1 MNTISPYGSWKS
13 PITSDLIVSGTV
25 GLGQIAIDGDDIYW
39 VEGRP
44 SEAGRSV
51 LVRRTPDG
59 KITDVT
65 PPPFN
70 VRTRVHE
77 YGGAAFAVSDSV
89 VYFSHFADQRIYC
102 QTLNSPPEPLT
113 PAAKC
118 CYADAIVDKPR
129 NRLIC
134 VREDNAGKGESV
146 NTIVSINLD
155 NGEDIQILTQG
166 NDFYASPRLSPDGVQ
181 LSWIC
186 WNHPNMPWDG
196 TELWVAEINAD
207 GSLGEKYLVAGGVD
221 ESIFQPEWSPD
232 GVLYFVSDKSNW
244 WNFYRTPLNP
254 PLARGE
260 ARVGTEP
267 NRTPLNPPLLR
278 GEARVGTEAPLASRE
293 AGIENP
299 HLARGE
305 AEIEPLCEMA
315 AEFGLPQWVF
325 GMSTYA
331 FVSESKIICTYT
343 QQGKWHL
350 GSLDLATKQLT
361 NIETGYTDISSVK
374 ARGETVVFLAG
385 SPIAS
390 TAIVQLNLATSQR
403 KILRKSS
410 DLNID
415 SGYLSVPEP
424 LEFPTENGLTA
435 FGFFYPPKNQDFA
448 APESEKPPLVVKS
461 HGGPTAATSSSMNL
475 KIQYWTS
482 RGFAV
487 LDVNYGGSTGYG
499 REYRR
504 RLQDSW
510 GIVDVDDC
518 ANGAKYLA
526 EQGLVD
532 GERMA
537 IAGGSAGGYTTLCA
551 LTFRD
556 VFKAG
561 ASYYG
566 VSDLEALTNDTHKFE
581 ARYLDGLIGPYPARK
596 DLYVARSP
604 IHAAEGLSCPVIFF
618 QGLEDKVVPPNQA
631 EMMVEILKAKG
642 LPVAYVAYEGEQHGF
657 RRAENIKRTL
667 DGEFYF
673 YSRVFGFELAEPVEP
688 VPIYNL

>member
-1 MNTISPYGSWKS
+1 MTAISPYGSWKS
-13 PITSDLIVSGTV
+13 PITSDLIVSGSV
-25 GLGQIAIDGDDIYW
+25 GLGQITIDGDDIYW

-51 LVRRTPDG
+51 IVRRTPDG
-59 KITDVT
+59 KIADVT

-70 VRTRVHE
+70 ARTRVHE
-77 YGGAAFAVSDSV
+77 YGGGAFAVASGT
-89 VYFSHFADQRIYC
+89 VYFSHFADQRIYV
-102 QTLNSPPEPLT
+102 QTLDSQPQPLT
-113 PAAKC
+113 PTADC
-118 CYADAIVDKPR
+118 SYADAVVDRQR

-134 VREDNAGKGESV
+134 VRENRAVEGEAV
-146 NTIVSINLD
+146 NTIVSINLE
-155 NGEDIQILTQG
+155 NGEDIEVLIEG
-166 NDFYASPRLSPDGVQ
+166 NDFYASPRLSPDGSQ
-181 LSWIC
+181 LAWIC

-196 TELWVAEINAD
+196 TQLWVANIDA
-207 GSLGEKYLVAGGVD
+207 GGFLGEKYLVAGGVD
-221 ESIFQPEWSPD
+221 ESIFQPEWSTD

-244 WNFYRTPLNP
+244 WNFYRTRLNP
-254 PLARGE
+254 SLARGE
-260 ARVGTEP
+260 VG
-267 NRTPLNPPLLR
+267 TPLNPPLVR
-278 GEARVGTEAPLASRE
+278 GEAGTASEHPLGE
-293 AGIENP
+293 AGTLSEP
-299 HLARGE
+299 PFLRG
-305 AEIEPLCEMA
+305 AGGIEPLCEMA

-331 FVSESKIICTYT
+331 IVSDDRIICTYN
-343 QQGKWHL
+343 QQGQWQL
-350 GSLDLATKQLT
+350 ASLDLTTKQLT
-361 NIETGYTDISSVK
+361 AIETPYTDISSLK
-374 ARGETVVFLAG
+374 ANENITVFLGA
-385 SPIAS
+385 SPAE
-390 TAIVQLNLATSQR
+390 TAAIVQLNLATNR
-403 KILRKSS
+403 PEVLRRST
-410 DLNID
+410 DLSID
-415 SGYLSVPEP
+415 PGYLSVAQPI
-424 LEFPTENGLTA
+424 EFPTENGLTA

-448 APESEKPPLVVKS
+448 APENEKPPLVVKS

-475 KIQYWTS
+475 RIQYWTS

-499 REYRR
+499 REYRQ
-504 RLQDSW
+504 RLKDNW

-526 EQGLVD
+526 DKGLVD
-532 GERMA
+532 GARMA

-566 VSDLEALTNDTHKFE
+566 VSDLEALVRDTHKFE
-581 ARYLDGLIGPYPARK
+581 ARYLDGLVGPYPERK

-604 IHAAEGLSCPVIFF
+604 IHFTERLSCPAIFF
-618 QGLEDKVVPPNQA
+618 QGLEDRVVPPNQA
-631 EMMVEILKAKG
+631 EMMVDVLKAKG

-673 YSRVFGFELAEPVEP
+673 YSRVFGFELAEAVEE